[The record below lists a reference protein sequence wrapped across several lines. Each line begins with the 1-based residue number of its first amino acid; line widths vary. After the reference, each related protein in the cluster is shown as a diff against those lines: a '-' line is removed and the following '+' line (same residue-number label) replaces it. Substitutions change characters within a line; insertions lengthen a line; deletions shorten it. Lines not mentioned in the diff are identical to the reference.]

1 MESII
6 YENLH
11 EKTLQDISYEVIRQ
25 NWTSYQDIMC
35 NSPYYDLLWENWEKK
50 HNIDKTD
57 IYFMLFKQFI
67 HNEDCNRTKPW
78 FDRIYVEQVNPETL
92 ILKGLNGSERKH
104 IHILCDQ
111 IGFHHKSISQ
121 QKKYVRFLYI
131 YKPNIW
137 LWEYT
142 EPNPHSKSREYYVQR
157 QLQIDE
163 KLRKIYYCCIC
174 GTNGLKTELLCSP
187 YISGTY
193 CNDCLEITSD
203 DDGGKLCDHKF
214 EYL

>member
-57 IYFMLFKQFI
+57 IYLMLFKQFI

-131 YKPNIW
+131 YKPNTYGCGSI
-137 LWEYT
+137 LNQIPIRKVENTMFNDNY
-142 EPNPHSKSREYYVQR
+142 KSMKNYV
-157 QLQIDE
+157 
-163 KLRKIYYCCIC
+163 K
-174 GTNGLKTELLCSP
+174 
-187 YISGTY
+187 YIIVVFVERM
-193 CNDCLEITSD
+193 D
-203 DDGGKLCDHKF
+203 
-214 EYL
+214 